1 MIRILR
7 WFSDPDV
14 RAIAMPIVRDVVAW
28 VRGGI
33 KPRWLTQAIEEIPEL
48 KSPAKLVEMKRRK

>member
-7 WFSDPDV
+7 WLADPDI
-14 RAIAMPIVRDVVAW
+14 RAIALPILRDVATW

-33 KPRWLTQAIEEIPEL
+33 RPRWLAQAIEEIPEL
-48 KSPAKLVEMKRRK
+48 KSPAAFVEMKRRK